1 MKKIIPILI
10 VGVLVLSGLGAVAVS
25 EKENNELQRLDKRF
39 YVELSDHIRVHKE
52 ELQMLE
58 EKTLRAKLTGEKSER
73 TKKLFKDLIWTRY
86 RKIFEAV
93 LYGKPIA
100 VDFLTLEEEGI
111 HRDILSAHQR
121 MRSLEKDIFGGHVP
135 KVKEAKNVEKPKRTL
150 LVRLLQAIPAI
161 VGSNTKI
168 YGPFK
173 AEDIAS
179 LPIENAESL
188 IKRGIAFKVE
198 PE

>member
-1 MKKIIPILI
+1 MILYEIWKK
-10 VGVLVLSGLGAVAVS
+10 
-25 EKENNELQRLDKRF
+25 EKENSDLQRLDKRF

-58 EKTLRAKLTGEKSER
+58 EKTLRAKLTGEKSDR
-73 TKKLFKDLIWTRY
+73 TKKLFKDLVWTRY

-93 LYGKPIA
+93 FSGKHIA
-100 VDFLTLEEEGI
+100 MDLLTLEEEGI
-111 HRDILSAHQR
+111 HRDMSSALKR
-121 MRSLEKDIFGGHVP
+121 MRSLEKDIYGGHVP
-135 KVKEAKNVEKPKRTL
+135 KFKEAKDVEKPKRTL

-161 VGSNTKI
+161 VGPNTKM

-188 IKRGIAFKVE
+188 IKRGIALKVE